1 MQQGFVKAGDE
12 LVGDDQESIRVLLE
26 IGRNVLARKP
36 VEIGLGLLLPA
47 NLEVA
52 RVRHDGLVRAL
63 DLGEVVR
70 HLAPV
75 VDGPRDAVAHD
86 HRPRLATDLLFARHL
101 RDEVIDHDLG
111 LAADGLVVRFD
122 VVADFLQRLH
132 LVEFRV
138 VRHRLGHLVEAV
150 VGGVVLHYVEDE
162 LLLDGLLGGVGQF
175 FGRAELHLVADQGLF
190 AEQLQR
196 LVLGRGRECEVAGVG

>member
-52 RVRHDGLVRAL
+52 RVRHDRLVRAL

-75 VDGPRDAVAHD
+75 VNGPRDAVAHD

-122 VVADFLQRLH
+122 VVANLLQRLH

-175 FGRAELHLVADQGLF
+175 
-190 AEQLQR
+190 
-196 LVLGRGRECEVAGVG
+196 VG